1 MKRTFPVADALGS
14 LLGCIPVLL
23 LVLVLGCMEPAVVP
37 QKQPVAVSLSGRIK
51 AELADRNAKLA
62 VLAVQCGAKER
73 TAIADE
79 AKSAWNSG
87 YHEILTN
94 SVTEVTKL
102 AKDAFTSAKTLEDK
116 VRIWKELEVA
126 YGP

>member
-23 LVLVLGCMEPAVVP
+23 LLLVLGCMEPPVTPSP
-37 QKQPVAVSLSGRIK
+37 QKQPGLSGQIK
-51 AELADRNAKLA
+51 VELADRNAKL
-62 VLAVQCGAKER
+62 VTLAVQCGAKER